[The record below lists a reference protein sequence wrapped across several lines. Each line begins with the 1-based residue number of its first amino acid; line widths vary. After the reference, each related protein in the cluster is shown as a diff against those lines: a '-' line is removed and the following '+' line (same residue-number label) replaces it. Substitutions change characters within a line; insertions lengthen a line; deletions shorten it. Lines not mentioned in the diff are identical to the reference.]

1 MKKRYI
7 GFILAA
13 MMTAQPLAAQ
23 GAVNPSPNTKP
34 VVTPSKDRDDSNAS
48 SKPLDKTG
56 SEGTGITGAATE
68 SGGLVG
74 GSTTGGTATGGNRRR
89 RFSQQFHYSRKY
101 GSPFCVQ

>member
-34 VVTPSKDRDDSNAS
+34 VVTVMRVQSR
-48 SKPLDKTG
+48 L
-56 SEGTGITGAATE
+56 IRLAAKAQE
-68 SGGLVG
+68 LQEQRPEAEV
-74 GSTTGGTATGGNRRR
+74 
-89 RFSQQFHYSRKY
+89 
-101 GSPFCVQ
+101 